1 MSPNRKNPAPNPQAS
16 RHNAQQDLRT
26 RAVLHEGKLRDRQ
39 AKRSKE
45 RRIDPPACELEKRP
59 CLAQYLEANGNN
71 PPDTRRSA
79 ADRTRHLNVMF
90 EQHGSLVLLRFT
102 LKALDEYE
110 LHAPEL
116 SQLVRDVLDSHI
128 GRLLEPHAA
137 YTVDTHR
144 GAEGVTH
151 AHLVAP
157 LAHVLSYYRELIDAA
172 PHGIGGGCD
181 LPDVAGHGV
190 VMGST
195 VQDREKV
202 ASYVRR
208 HPDGRLKEHGTP
220 AYLDALE
227 DELMRK
233 QAGQRMGRLGWTVGL

>member
-1 MSPNRKNPAPNPQAS
+1 MSPTNPKNPAPQAN

-39 AKRSKE
+39 SKRSKE
-45 RRIDPPACELEKRP
+45 RRIDPPPCELETRP
-59 CLAQYLEANGNN
+59 HLAQYLEANGNN
-71 PPDTRRSA
+71 PPDTRRGA
-79 ADRTRHLNVMF
+79 ADRTRHLHVMF
-90 EQHGSLVLLRFT
+90 EQRGSLVFLRLT

-116 SQLVRDVLDSHI
+116 PRLVRDILDDKLWS
-128 GRLLEPHAA
+128 LLENDAP
-137 YTVDTHR
+137 YTVDVHR
-144 GAEGVTH
+144 GAEGITH
-151 AHLVAP
+151 AHLVTP
-157 LAHVLSYYRELIDAA
+157 LACFLSYYRQLIDAA
-172 PHGIGGGCD
+172 PHGIGGGVE
-181 LPDVAGHGV
+181 LPFSAAHGV
-190 VMGST
+190 VMGDT
-195 VQDREKV
+195 VQDREAV
-202 ASYVRR
+202 AAYVRC